1 VERILE
7 IRGRSGRA
15 GAALLLAL
23 AVVALTPAAASAGG
37 AYPPHGKDLYMGIS
51 DGGSKQDYFRFAKAA
66 GQHIPVMQA
75 FETWNAWSQ
84 DSVKRWKRTE
94 SRGMLSLSTA
104 ACYGCRGVISPRAIR
119 RGEGDR
125 YLLTVNR
132 KLAEWGRPTYIRLLP
147 EMNGH
152 WNPYAAFD
160 EDGSRRGKS
169 HQTAQ
174 FRKAWKR
181 SVIIIEGGRLKTI
194 NRRLKKNRMPP
205 LKTGRKGKDGP
216 PKHLPEPKVS
226 FLWVPQTAGSPNI
239 RGNGPKAYWPG
250 AKYVDWVGAD
260 IYGKYPNFSGLN
272 GFYKHYRKKPF
283 VIGEWG
289 PWDVDNPA
297 FTRHLFRWVEKHN
310 RAKMAIYYQGFGP
323 GNPYQIRHYPASK
336 KAMRRE
342 LKGRRWVSRAPDSRR
357 PGGHGHSR
365 GGPDGIPPPR
375 YVRELLR

>member
-1 VERILE
+1 VDPTA
-7 IRGRSGRA
+7 GRRRWTARTIVALLVAAAALSAPALA
-15 GAALLLAL
+15 GANAF
-23 AVVALTPAAASAGG
+23 
-37 AYPPHGKDLYMGIS
+37 PPRGDDLYAGVS
-51 DGGSKQDYFRFAKAA
+51 DGGSKTNYFQFAKAA

-75 FETWNAWSQ
+75 FETWNAWNQ
-84 DSVKRWKRTE
+84 EAIKRWKRTE
-94 SRGMLSLSTA
+94 TRGMLSLSTTN
-104 ACYGCRGVISPRAIR
+104 CYGCGGVISPRGIR
-119 RGEGDR
+119 KGEGDR

-152 WNPYAAFD
+152 WNPYAAFN
-160 EDGSRRGKS
+160 EDGSSRGRS
-169 HQTAQ
+169 HKTAQ

-181 SVIIIEGGRLKTI
+181 SVIIIRGGKLKTI
-194 NRRLKKNRMPP
+194 NHKLKKNRMPP
-205 LKTGRKGKDGP
+205 LTTGRKGTDPP
-216 PKHLPEPKVS
+216 PKHLPRPKVS

-239 RGNGPKAYWPG
+239 KGNGPQAYWPG
-250 AKYVDWVGAD
+250 GKYVDWIGAD
-260 IYGKYPNFSGLN
+260 IYGKYPNFAGLN
-272 GFYKHYRKKPF
+272 GFYKHYKRKPF

-297 FTRHLFRWVEKHN
+297 FTRHLFRWVQKHG

-342 LKGRRWVSRAPDSRR
+342 LKRTRWVSRAPDSSR

-365 GGPDGIPPPR
+365 GGPDGIPPPP